1 MFSEKELI
9 MIETI
14 LLDNLDL
21 IEELL
26 TPEEIDLDEYLL
38 QWLDE
43 LAIQQLSENTLEA
56 YHRDVS
62 VFLAYCDE
70 QQLEIQQLQIS
81 DLRQYMSYCVEQKQW
96 SNQTMQRALSAIRSF
111 MQWLQHQGIH
121 HNAKFKDFAIKRDPR
136 PLPGMLSPE
145 TLQQLLE
152 QPIPEN
158 EHDQW
163 LWYRDKAMLEL
174 LYSSGLRLS
183 ELTNLTLQ
191 AIDWTQRVVR
201 VTGKGNKT
209 RIVPF
214 GQKAHDALQHW
225 FSARLQKK
233 PSHHFV
239 FIARSGQAISQ
250 RQVQKRIKIQA
261 QRAGLSADLHPHLL
275 RHCFAS
281 HLLSASGDLRAVQEM
296 LGHSNLNTT
305 QVYTHLDFDH
315 LATIYDKAHP
325 RAKK

>member
-1 MFSEKELI
+1 

-14 LLDNLDL
+14 VLDNLDL
-21 IEELL
+21 IEDFL
-26 TPEEIDLDEYLL
+26 TPEDIDLDEYLL

-43 LAIQQLSENTLEA
+43 LAIQQLSENTIEA

-62 VFLAYCDE
+62 VFLEYCDE
-70 QQLEIQQLQIS
+70 QQLEIQILQIS

-121 HNAKFKDFAIKRDPR
+121 NNAKFKDFGIKRDPR

-145 TLQQLLE
+145 TIQQLLE
-152 QPIPEN
+152 QAAPESEN
-158 EHDQW
+158 DQW
-163 LWYRDKAMLEL
+163 LWLRDKAMLEL

-183 ELTNLTLQ
+183 ELTSLTLQ
-191 AIDWTQRVVR
+191 AIDWQQKIVR

-214 GQKAHDALQHW
+214 GQKAFDALQQW
-225 FSARLQKK
+225 LTARLQKSVDH
-233 PSHHFV
+233 PYL
-239 FIARSGQAISQ
+239 FIARSGQTISQ

-261 QRAGLSADLHPHLL
+261 QRAGLTADLHPHLL

-305 QVYTHLDFDH
+305 QVYTHLDFAH
-315 LATIYDKAHP
+315 LANIYDKAHP

>member
-1 MFSEKELI
+1 
-9 MIETI
+9 MIESI
-14 LLDNLDL
+14 LLDGLDY
-21 IEELL
+21 IEEFLE
-26 TPEEIDLDEYLL
+26 PVEIDLDEYLL
-38 QWLDE
+38 QWLDV
-43 LAIQQLSENTLEA
+43 LAIQQLSEHTIEA

-62 VFLAYCDE
+62 NFIEYCE
-70 QQLEIQQLQIS
+70 QQQLSVQAIQIS
-81 DLRQYMSYCVEQKQW
+81 DLRQYMSMCIEQKQW
-96 SNQTMQRALSAIRSF
+96 SNQTMQRVLSAIRGF

-121 HNAKFKDFAIKRDPR
+121 DNARFKDFGIKRDPR

-145 TLQQLLE
+145 TIQQLLD
-152 QPIPEN
+152 QPAPESQS
-158 EHDQW
+158 DQW
-163 LWYRDKAMLEL
+163 LWLRDKAMLEL
-174 LYSSGLRLS
+174 LYSSGLRLT
-183 ELTNLTLQ
+183 ELTTLSLG
-191 AIDWTQRVVR
+191 AIDWQQQVIR

-214 GQKAHDALQHW
+214 GQKAATSLQQW
-225 FSARLQKK
+225 LAARLQKNVDH
-233 PSHHFV
+233 SYI

-305 QVYTHLDFDH
+305 QIYTHLDFAH
-315 LATIYDKAHP
+315 LANIYDKAHP